1 MSAEVVS
8 ARVVVVTEV
17 VAAAEVVVVVE
28 AVVVAEVMVVA
39 EVVVVAD
46 AVVVAEA
53 VVAAEVVTIFLW
65 SFSAVQAERHRLMIR
80 SRRIIR
86 LLFPPFGVCSIVF
99 PP

>member
-17 VAAAEVVVVVE
+17 VAAADVV
-28 AVVVAEVMVVA
+28 VVA

-86 LLFPPFGVCSIVF
+86 LLFPPFRVCSIVF

>member
-17 VAAAEVVVVVE
+17 VAAADV
-28 AVVVAEVMVVA
+28 VVVAEVMVVA

-86 LLFPPFGVCSIVF
+86 LLFPPFRVCSIVF

>member
-28 AVVVAEVMVVA
+28 AVVVAEVM
-39 EVVVVAD
+39 VVAD

-86 LLFPPFGVCSIVF
+86 LLFPPFRVCSIVF

>member
-39 EVVVVAD
+39 EV
-46 AVVVAEA
+46 VVVAEA

-86 LLFPPFGVCSIVF
+86 LLFPPFRVCSIVF